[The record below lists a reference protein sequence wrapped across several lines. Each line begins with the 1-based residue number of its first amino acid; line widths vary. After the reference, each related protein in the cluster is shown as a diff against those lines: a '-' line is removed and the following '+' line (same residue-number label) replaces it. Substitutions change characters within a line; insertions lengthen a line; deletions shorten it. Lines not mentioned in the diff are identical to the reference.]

1 MAPHLDRNK
10 TLTQRAV
17 RRVLGA
23 PHDLHDPHIFHRL
36 ALIPLLAWI
45 GLGADGLSSSSY
57 GPEEAFRVLGS
68 HTYLAVFLAGATA
81 VTVAVISYT
90 YSRIIEHFPH
100 GGGGY
105 IVATHMLGE
114 KAGVISGSALIV
126 DYVLTIAVSITSC
139 VDSLFSFLP
148 LAYQQYKIL
157 TATGLIVL
165 MVILNIRGVKESIE
179 ILTPIFLTFIATHG
193 LLLGYGIFQN
203 LGNFKP
209 LADHIQTEFNRDLS
223 TIGGMG
229 ILFILLRAYSLG
241 GGTYTGIEAV
251 SNGLQIMRE
260 PKVQT
265 GKRTMLYM
273 AISLALTAGGLF
285 LCYLLVGVEPLPG
298 RTLNAVLADALF
310 GHWRFGGLVAL
321 VTILSEGALLL
332 VAAQT
337 GFIDAPRVM
346 ANMAIDSWLPH
357 RFSSLSDRLTMRNGV
372 VMIGFCA
379 FAILIYARGSIS
391 ALVVMYSI
399 NVFLTFSLSQLGMVR
414 FFVKNRRKERT
425 WKRHL
430 GVHVVGL
437 ALCLTILTIT
447 VAEKFGEGGWLTLV
461 LTSMLIG
468 LCYMIRRH
476 YTTVRTQLIQLDKI
490 MSRMPP
496 AKPTASNQV
505 DKRNMTAIQLVSNYN
520 GVGVHTLFSIIR
532 SFPGLYKNFVFV
544 SVAVIDQGAFKGE
557 DELGNLRKS
566 TEEALTKYVELARTL
581 GFPAEYRMAVGTDVV
596 ETGTQLCEQV
606 SREFPHSTV
615 FSGQLSFRLE
625 KLYHRFLH
633 NEVAFAIQRRLQW
646 RGITNVILPIRI
658 GLR

>member
-1 MAPHLDRNK
+1 MASNPDR
-10 TLTQRAV
+10 TTTFAQRAV

-36 ALIPLLAWI
+36 SLIPLLAWI

-57 GPEEAFRVLGS
+57 GPEEAFRVLGE
-68 HTYLAVFLAGATA
+68 HTYLAVFLAGAA
-81 VTVAVISYT
+81 AITVAVISYT

-126 DYVLTIAVSITSC
+126 DYVLTITVSITSC
-139 VDSLFSFLP
+139 VDSLFSYLP
-148 LAYQQYKIL
+148 LEYQQYKIT
-157 TATGLIVL
+157 TASGLIVVL
-165 MVILNIRGVKESIE
+165 MILNIRGIKESIE
-179 ILTPIFLTFIATHG
+179 ILTPIFVTFIVTHV
-193 LLLGYGIFQN
+193 LMLGYGIFGN
-203 LGNFKP
+203 LGDIKP
-209 LADHIQTEFNRDLS
+209 LANHIHVELSNDLS

-229 ILFILLRAYSLG
+229 VLLLLLRAYSLG

-260 PKVQT
+260 PKVRT

-273 AISLALTAGGLF
+273 AVSLALTAGGLF
-285 LCYLLVGVEPLPG
+285 LCYLLVDVQPIAG
-298 RTLNAVLADALF
+298 RTLNAVLADSLF
-310 GHWRFGGLVAL
+310 GHWRFGGVIAL
-321 VTILSEGALLL
+321 ITILSEGALLL

-346 ANMAIDSWLPH
+346 ANMAVDSWLPH
-357 RFSSLSDRLTMRNGV
+357 RFASLSDRLTMRNGV
-372 VMIGFCA
+372 LMIGVAA
-379 FAILIYARGSIS
+379 FLMLIYTHGSIS

-399 NVFLTFSLSQLGMVR
+399 NVFLTFSLSEFGMAR
-414 FFVKNRRKERT
+414 FFWKNRGKQAK
-425 WKRHL
+425 WKQRL
-430 GVHVVGL
+430 FIQLVGL
-437 ALCLTILTIT
+437 TLCVTILTIT
-447 VAEKFGEGGWLTLV
+447 LAEKFTQGGWLTLI
-461 LTSMLIG
+461 LTSLLIG
-468 LCYMIRRH
+468 SCYMIRRH
-476 YTTVRTQLIQLDKI
+476 YTTVRTQLIQVDRI
-490 MSRMPP
+490 MERMPP
-496 AKPTASNQV
+496 AKPTAAEKV
-505 DKRNMTAIQLVSNYN
+505 DKDNMTAIQLVSNYN
-520 GVGVHTLFSIIR
+520 GVGIHTLFSIVR

-557 DELGNLRKS
+557 EELGNLRKA
-566 TEEALTKYVELARTL
+566 TEDSLTKYVELARTL

-596 ETGTQLCEQV
+596 DVATQLCERV
-606 SREFPHSTV
+606 SREFPRSTV

-625 KLYHRFLH
+625 KFYHRLLH